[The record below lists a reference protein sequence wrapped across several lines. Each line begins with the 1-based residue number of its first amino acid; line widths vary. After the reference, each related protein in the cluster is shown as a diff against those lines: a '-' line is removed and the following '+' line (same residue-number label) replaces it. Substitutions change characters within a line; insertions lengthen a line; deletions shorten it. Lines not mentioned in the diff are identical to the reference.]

1 MLQIMINYAFRVFKL
16 VVIIF
21 SISYFIGT
29 LWYIFTW
36 QANDGK
42 VLKEGEEPE
51 NFFQYFHF

>member
-1 MLQIMINYAFRVFKL
+1 MINYAFRVFKL